1 MSFSLFFTY
10 QTRSNL
16 RRKLKHYLQSFKRDI
31 TPVVMFNSVKTE
43 HRKSKIA
50 PFNLSFLII
59 LHVYSKKSSITVIR
73 RDRKLS
79 KDTLVLCVAVVLSK
93 MNLVVHKP
101 QIENNTRSPP
111 IWYIY
116 IGGKERVKKTR

>member
-1 MSFSLFFTY
+1 
-10 QTRSNL
+10 
-16 RRKLKHYLQSFKRDI
+16 
-31 TPVVMFNSVKTE
+31 MFNSVKTE
-43 HRKSKIA
+43 HTKSKIA

-116 IGGKERVKKTR
+116 IGGKERVKN